1 MGKEQNTKAVEQ
13 LKEQFAKSS
22 ILGFIDLYKSPSKQM
37 QEIKKKL
44 GGRANI
50 KVVKKSVLIHTMNK
64 FENLKPLIAD
74 LPSQPALMFTE
85 EDPFKIYLTIS
96 NLKSDTYAK
105 DGDIVDTEI
114 LVTAG
119 PTSLLPGPVISE
131 FAKVKIPAGVEAG
144 KIAVKKDTVVAKA
157 GDKVSKDLANILR
170 KLNIKPM
177 KVKMN
182 VYGIFD
188 GENLFKKEVLE
199 LVGDNFLNKVK
210 QGFSHALS
218 LTVSIGYPTKEN
230 IGHLLAK
237 AHNAAKLIESKV
249 SGGAS

>member
-1 MGKEQNTKAVEQ
+1 
-13 LKEQFAKSS
+13 
-22 ILGFIDLYKSPSKQM
+22 
-37 QEIKKKL
+37 
-44 GGRANI
+44 
-50 KVVKKSVLIHTMNK
+50 MNK

-188 GENLFKKEVLE
+188 GAPHKLTLDVEPTDASSTKFEPIHREYDGIMAIVHNPPRTTQFVALFIMIMAWLIGLTIGAVLKRTFY
-199 LVGDNFLNKVK
+199 N
-210 QGFSHALS
+210 
-218 LTVSIGYPTKEN
+218 
-230 IGHLLAK
+230 
-237 AHNAAKLIESKV
+237 
-249 SGGAS
+249 

>member
-157 GDKVSKDLANILR
+157 GDKV
-170 KLNIKPM
+170 
-177 KVKMN
+177 KMN

-210 QGFSHALS
+210 QGFSHAIS

-237 AHNAAKLIESKV
+237 AHNAAKLIESKINGGV
-249 SGGAS
+249 S